1 MANDRRP
8 VRPTRALPRPTLAA
22 GALVL
27 AALACAGSIG
37 YGVQRL
43 NLAAQTGRVPAAV
56 PLPPAPAPATGT
68 ATDPAAIAG
77 WHLFGAPGAGAPDPA
92 PSAEQESSAESAAPE
107 STSGLVLTGVAAA
120 GDRQRGRAIIATADG
135 REHKYAVGDA
145 LPGDASLHAIEPRRV
160 IIRRAGR
167 YESLSL
173 REEPGADSAGPRA
186 ADGGPGTPRARPP
199 AALAGRPS

>member
-1 MANDRRP
+1 VANDRRP
-8 VRPTRALPRPTLAA
+8 VRPTRVLPRPTPAT

-27 AALACAGSIG
+27 AALACAASIG

-43 NLAAQTGRVPAAV
+43 HLAAQTGRVPAAA
-56 PLPPAPAPATGT
+56 PLPPAPAAATGT

-77 WHLFGAPGAGAPDPA
+77 WHLFGTPGAAASAGTAAPETP
-92 PSAEQESSAESAAPE
+92 EITAAPE

-186 ADGGPGTPRARPP
+186 ADGAPGTPRARPP